1 MYYLFSGDSTQ
12 GRLQAGATTA
22 ITPSGQRPDIGHKA
36 RSLSRPGSS
45 TGGGSFAHPVAR
57 SSSACFPVTKTP
69 SAQGLAM
76 IKTTEKTPP
85 PTDMAWEEALSTLH
99 YMEKQLT
106 IEVAS
111 DIDKLRLRMTS
122 SKIDLVARKSKRLY
136 QMRLLLRSTR
146 RMCREEEDIMADFSG
161 VKATMDTNPH
171 SREHN
176 IDDDDY
182 SSTKNKLLKLGGKL
196 TDIRRKQQRLAG
208 QVEELQV
215 AMTELV
221 DMSQVAEIEGYEFN
235 MESFKRESSALP
247 EMPKLCQTLPSYDLF
262 NSAPYAPDSR
272 PGSAMSMASRGS
284 VSPAPPSLLTDRH
297 RTIKVSVAVDSTD
310 DEDLPAD
317 AYLPQRSGGLRHKK
331 QKSGVGRRPATSTD
345 VSDTESED
353 SCYQYTNTNDR
364 MTPAE
369 AKIKAEE
376 ERQKA
381 AGEEAK
387 IKKAVE
393 EQLQIEEIE
402 ENKRQEEMAAK
413 KKEEDEKKKA
423 IMEGK
428 QKAAAEKTAKLEEKK
443 QAEENKKKAELDA
456 KRKEEQ
462 AKKKAETDTKKA
474 KEEEAQKRKDEIA
487 AKKKADADAKKE
499 AEQETKKKEKEEA
512 AKKLAAE
519 EEAKRLAEEEEQ
531 KKKDEIAS
539 KKKAETDAKKAAAQ
553 KKKEEEAK

>member
-1 MYYLFSGDSTQ
+1 MLLYLE
-12 GRLQAGATTA
+12 
-22 ITPSGQRPDIGHKA
+22 IGY
-36 RSLSRPGSS
+36 RIQIL
-45 TGGGSFAHPVAR
+45 
-57 SSSACFPVTKTP
+57 
-69 SAQGLAM
+69 
-76 IKTTEKTPP
+76 
-85 PTDMAWEEALSTLH
+85 
-99 YMEKQLT
+99 
-106 IEVAS
+106 
-111 DIDKLRLRMTS
+111 
-122 SKIDLVARKSKRLY
+122 
-136 QMRLLLRSTR
+136 
-146 RMCREEEDIMADFSG
+146 
-161 VKATMDTNPH
+161 N
-171 SREHN
+171 
-176 IDDDDY
+176 
-182 SSTKNKLLKLGGKL
+182 
-196 TDIRRKQQRLAG
+196 
-208 QVEELQV
+208 
-215 AMTELV
+215 
-221 DMSQVAEIEGYEFN
+221 
-235 MESFKRESSALP
+235 
-247 EMPKLCQTLPSYDLF
+247 
-262 NSAPYAPDSR
+262 R

-393 EQLQIEEIE
+393 EQLQREEIE

-474 KEEEAQKRKDEIA
+474 KEEEAQKKKDEIA

-499 AEQETKKKEKEEA
+499 AEQE
-512 AKKLAAE
+512 AKKNK
-519 EEAKRLAEEEEQ
+519 AKFTETAKTRIKYQLNLSLNNISHRAKTN
-531 KKKDEIAS
+531 KKY
-539 KKKAETDAKKAAAQ
+539 
-553 KKKEEEAK
+553 